1 MRIRSSPPRAR
12 MLLLLAALFAWVKW
26 MPMLGPRLIVG
37 PDSRGCHSAACG
49 SMDPAD
55 ARCQMAFDNV
65 RGSGKGGDTETA
77 LVSKLMLRGTGAA
90 SRRW

>member
-77 LVSKLMLRGTGAA
+77 LVSKLMLRGTGAV